1 MEYQVSSAT
10 LSKKLSNGHSLRSK
24 SVYDGVFSAPSSK
37 LRAPSFSSRVQ
48 DYGEIFGGPEAS
60 RASSIPFLDVP
71 ALNGRNISVD
81 VQSSKLDYSTVFGG
95 FGGLDFAV
103 SYEELVSEPK
113 KRKAFS
119 EKARSPGE
127 RATPLEGADPSDC
140 QEKNQMCSNEAT
152 YESFDGVKKFSMSYN
167 KINQGGKNGTNG
179 TTHIA
184 QLRAVA
190 GYTHLID
197 EITPSH
203 MTSSNK
209 PVSSAV
215 NDAYLTKKSGEG
227 VTEGVRSTKVVKDL
241 SAGGAS
247 KKKSKGGVALQ
258 NKSDYCGS
266 DSIDMLFGAYEYGHG
281 HSKKVSPSSS
291 PLPNLCNTKGDSES
305 SMASKFGVSE
315 IDNEGAGCASS
326 PPYFDEEVDAN
337 SFAAASVA
345 ALKKAIEEA
354 QASMKIVKESMARKK
369 EGLQNCG
376 KLSSNHGLKDKQ
388 RKEGKVTDKENRS
401 KTKNNSEIY
410 EKEDAPLQVSAG
422 TREQNGMRAGHPTP
436 DFRVREKTFGNKA
449 ALREACERE
458 LKSTQADHRQE
469 AAKVW
474 DAGNEVNRSKG
485 KKDLEICESE
495 NDPVQVS
502 AGTREQSGMR
512 AGHLTPDF
520 GVREKSFGAKEA
532 FGETC
537 ERVLRSTQADHIQE
551 AAVWDAVDNASRS
564 KEKKD
569 LEICEREDDPVQVS
583 AGTGEQNGM
592 RAGHL
597 TPDFG
602 VGEKP
607 FGPKAALGETCE
619 RVLISTQ
626 ADHRREVGKVR
637 DVVEQLFG
645 LVKRGIHKVRMSE
658 FEQADNI
665 KKEGFEKPEEC
676 RERSNKV
683 KEAHKQDE
691 IKRKINAVNGA
702 VESEEYEGEL
712 KSLQQVHDLEENE
725 KKLRVVREQEGSEKK
740 VKAIHEQE
748 ICEEKLTDFQEP
760 INYEGNI
767 ETQGFEENEDMKG
780 QMEAQEWVENENK
793 VKETCEE
800 EDTKRKQEDAHYG
813 EETEKRLDKVHEHPK
828 IEMRF
833 NDFHDEE
840 ENGKSLKENGE
851 LEGNEKLQEAGE
863 NETLLKGSA
872 YQIEEKDKRQNETCE
887 SIETERTQIEIEQS
901 AEDEKKFEVVQEA
914 LNYKNNLEIADDQCK
929 QDESENPNKNQEAGR
944 HIENDEDVELI
955 LEVAAHEKN
964 GSTIEVNKDSI
975 KQEES
980 GKELQPVKD
989 EKTVKVAEEALY
1001 HENNLNAADDRCK
1014 QDISE
1019 NLSENQEARI
1029 HIENDEYVEL
1039 IFEVAAHEENGS
1051 IIEVKNGSTIE
1062 LNKASIELEENGII
1076 ELETV
1081 KDEKTVKVVEEALCN
1096 VNNVETIDDGCKQDE
1111 RENLSESQESS
1122 KHVENDKYA
1131 EATLEVSSHEENG
1144 STMKVNA
1151 ASFEHKENGQES
1163 EAVKKEN
1170 NMEDKDILETV
1181 GFPQDTFRLTEMKCQ
1196 MEDTIET
1203 IAFDLDGVNS
1213 VETEMSFG
1221 QKQNEQHAE
1230 EHKEVCNLGRN
1241 IEELDSELGKIY
1253 ENIKEVEVAAD
1264 QEEDQKD
1271 SMSIHK
1277 ERWVDGGNKVK
1288 AAQLPSM
1295 FEGEGKSVETAE
1307 EIKITQT
1314 TEKHEENHQSN
1325 MTMEE
1330 KESNDTL
1337 QKEVELEKQQFKK
1350 IDEVKMREREREREK
1365 MVVERAIREARE
1377 RAFAEARERAERAA
1391 AERASVEARRRVMAE
1406 AREKLGKTSAEA
1418 NEMSPAE
1425 RAAMEAKL
1433 KAERAAV
1440 ERATVEA
1447 RERALERAMS
1457 EKFSGA
1463 SRDDGRRQSFSTH
1476 DPQQKGSCPPS
1487 NSTYPNSSSPGAP
1500 HSTEKFD
1507 GANGESAERGK
1518 ARSER
1523 HQKIVERAAKA
1534 LAEKNMRDVLA
1545 QKEQADRNRLAEALD
1560 ADVKR
1565 WSSGK
1570 EGNLRAL
1577 LSTLQYILGPDSG
1590 WQPVPLTDIIMT
1602 SAVKKAYRKA
1612 TLFVHPD
1619 KLQQRGASIQQK
1631 YTCEKVFD
1639 LLKEAWNRFNAEE
1652 R

>member
-1 MEYQVSSAT
+1 MVQY
-10 LSKKLSNGHSLRSK
+10 SNL
-24 SVYDGVFSAPSSK
+24 PT
-37 LRAPSFSSRVQ
+37 SFSPLILWSFLLLLVHNGTERN
-48 DYGEIFGGPEAS
+48 EIVLLTIELTCRG
-60 RASSIPFLDVP
+60 RALTLCCCFI
-71 ALNGRNISVD
+71 
-81 VQSSKLDYSTVFGG
+81 Y
-95 FGGLDFAV
+95 
-103 SYEELVSEPK
+103 LVLS
-113 KRKAFS
+113 
-119 EKARSPGE
+119 RSPGE

-140 QEKNQMCSNEAT
+140 QEKKQMCSNEAT

-167 KINQGGKNGTNG
+167 KTNQGGKNGTNG

-184 QLRAVA
+184 QLRAVP

-215 NDAYLTKKSGEG
+215 NDAYLTKKSSEG

-291 PLPNLCNTKGDSES
+291 PLPNLFNTKGDSES

-369 EGLQNCG
+369 EGLQNFG

-388 RKEGKVTDKENRS
+388 RKEGKVTDKVNRS
-401 KTKNNSEIY
+401 KAKNNSEIY

-436 DFRVREKTFGNKA
+436 DFRVRENTFGNKA

-474 DAGNEVNRSKG
+474 DAGNKANISKG

-502 AGTREQSGMR
+502 AGMREQSGMR
-512 AGHLTPDF
+512 AGHLTPDL
-520 GVREKSFGAKEA
+520 GVREKSFGAEEA
-532 FGETC
+532 LGETC
-537 ERVLRSTQADHIQE
+537 ERVLRSTQADHMQE
-551 AAVWDAVDNASRS
+551 AAVWDAVDNASTS

-607 FGPKAALGETCE
+607 FGTKAALGETCE
-619 RVLISTQ
+619 RVLRSTQ
-626 ADHRREVGKVR
+626 ADHRQEVGKVR
-637 DVVEQLFG
+637 DVVEQFFG
-645 LVKRGIHKVRMSE
+645 LVKRGIQKVRMSE

-676 RERSNKV
+676 RERSNTV

-691 IKRKINAVNGA
+691 IKRKINAVKGA

-712 KSLQQVHDLEENE
+712 KSLQQVHDQEENE
-725 KKLRVVREQEGSEKK
+725 KKLRVVREQEDSEKK

-767 ETQGFEENEDMKG
+767 ETQGFEENEDMNSEKKVKAIHEQEICEEKLTDFQEPINYEGNIETQGFEENEEMKG

-800 EDTKRKQEDAHYG
+800 EDTKREQEDAHYG

-887 SIETERTQIEIEQS
+887 SIETERTQIEIDQS

-944 HIENDEDVELI
+944 HIESDEDVELI

-964 GSTIEVNKDSI
+964 GSTIEVNEDSI

-980 GKELQPVKD
+980 GKQLQPVKD

-1019 NLSENQEARI
+1019 NLSENQEGSI

-1062 LNKASIELEENGII
+1062 LNKASIEQEENGII

-1096 VNNVETIDDGCKQDE
+1096 ENNVETIDDRCKQDE

-1122 KHVENDKYA
+1122 KHVGNDKYA
-1131 EATLEVSSHEENG
+1131 EATLEVSSHEENR
-1144 STMKVNA
+1144 STMKVNT
-1151 ASFEHKENGQES
+1151 ASFEHNENGQES
-1163 EAVKKEN
+1163 EAVKRAN
-1170 NMEDKDILETV
+1170 DMEDKEILETV

-1264 QEEDQKD
+1264 QEEDQRD
-1271 SMSIHK
+1271 SMSFHK

-1350 IDEVKMREREREREK
+1350 IDEVKKREREIEREK
-1365 MVVERAIREARE
+1365 MAVERAIREARE

-1391 AERASVEARRRVMAE
+1391 AEKASAEARRRVMAE
-1406 AREKLGKTSAEA
+1406 TREKLGKTSAEA
-1418 NEMSPAE
+1418 NEKSPAE
-1425 RAAMEAKL
+1425 KAAIEAKL

-1440 ERATVEA
+1440 ERATAEA

-1476 DPQQKGSCPPS
+1476 VC
-1487 NSTYPNSSSPGAP
+1487 
-1500 HSTEKFD
+1500 F
-1507 GANGESAERGK
+1507 
-1518 ARSER
+1518 
-1523 HQKIVERAAKA
+1523 
-1534 LAEKNMRDVLA
+1534 L
-1545 QKEQADRNRLAEALD
+1545 
-1560 ADVKR
+1560 
-1565 WSSGK
+1565 
-1570 EGNLRAL
+1570 
-1577 LSTLQYILGPDSG
+1577 
-1590 WQPVPLTDIIMT
+1590 
-1602 SAVKKAYRKA
+1602 
-1612 TLFVHPD
+1612 
-1619 KLQQRGASIQQK
+1619 
-1631 YTCEKVFD
+1631 C
-1639 LLKEAWNRFNAEE
+1639 
-1652 R
+1652 